1 MKTRNKHIGRRPVTQ
16 AQQLP
21 PGFTPAKQVSLDDAL
36 KLAIA
41 MHRAHGLDDA
51 EKVYARILA
60 VAPDHADTLHFMGV
74 LQHQRGRSEQA
85 LALIR
90 RSLALNG
97 SLPDWHNNLGN
108 VLLETGHLDE
118 AAAAYEEAVRL
129 GPDRADIYNNL
140 GVLRREQGRP
150 EASEAAYRRAIEL
163 DPKYIDAHTNLG
175 VLLQNLLRSQEALD
189 ALSKAL
195 ELKPR
200 YGRTRQALG
209 MAYYMLGRFDDA
221 AQVYRD
227 WLQEEPDNE
236 EARHHLAA
244 CSGLAVPERAT
255 DAYVEHVFDGFADT
269 FDAKLAKL
277 SYRAPQLIAQ
287 ALPSLLGE
295 PNGTLDV
302 LDAGCGTGLCGPLIA
317 AYARR
322 MVGVDLSAR
331 MLARAEPRQVYDA
344 LHKAEL
350 TAFIE
355 GEDAESLDL
364 IVSADTLCYFGDLGA
379 VTRAAARALRSGG
392 WLVFTVE
399 SIPDDG
405 AEAPDFRLNPHGR
418 YAHRAGY
425 LHEVLGAAGLTATD
439 VQPAH
444 LRLEADKPVEGFV
457 VSARKALQPS
467 QPEQHKHTSC
477 ETAPARSS

>member
-1 MKTRNKHIGRRPVTQ
+1 MKTKKKHIGRHPVAQ
-16 AQQLP
+16 VQQLP
-21 PGFTPAKQVSLDDAL
+21 RGFTPAKEVSLDDAL

-41 MHRAHGLDDA
+41 MHRANGLDDA

-74 LQHQRGRSEQA
+74 LQHQRGRSDRA

-90 RSLALNG
+90 RSLAMNS

-118 AAAAYEEAVRL
+118 AASEYEEAVRL
-129 GPDRADIYNNL
+129 GPDRADIWNNL
-140 GVLRREQGRP
+140 GVLRRQQGRL
-150 EASEAAYRRAIEL
+150 ADSEAAYRRAVEL

-175 VLLQNLLRSQEALD
+175 VLLQNLLRSQEALE

-209 MAYYMLGRFDDA
+209 LAYYMLGRFDEA
-221 AQVYRD
+221 AQVYHE
-227 WLQEEPDNE
+227 WLKDEPGNP
-236 EARHHLAA
+236 EALHHLAA
-244 CSGLAVPERAT
+244 CSGQGVPERAT
-255 DAYVEHVFDGFADT
+255 DAYVESVFDGFADS

-287 ALPSLLGE
+287 TLPALLGE
-295 PNGTLDV
+295 PRGTLDV

-317 AYARR
+317 PHARR
-322 MVGVDLSAR
+322 LVGVDLSAR
-331 MLARAEPRQVYDA
+331 MLARAEPRQVYHA

-355 GEDAESLDL
+355 GEPAESLDL
-364 IVSADTLCYFGDLGA
+364 IVSADTLCYFGDLAA
-379 VTRAAARALRSGG
+379 VTRAAARALRLGG

-399 SIPDDG
+399 AIPDDA
-405 AEAPDFRLNPHGR
+405 AEGLDFHLNPHGR
-418 YAHRAGY
+418 YAHRASY
-425 LHEVLGAAGLTATD
+425 LHAVLGAAGFTSIDA
-439 VQPAH
+439 QPAH
-444 LRLEADKPVEGFV
+444 LRLEADKPVDGFV
-457 VSARKALQPS
+457 VSARKAPA
-467 QPEQHKHTSC
+467 
-477 ETAPARSS
+477 TAPT